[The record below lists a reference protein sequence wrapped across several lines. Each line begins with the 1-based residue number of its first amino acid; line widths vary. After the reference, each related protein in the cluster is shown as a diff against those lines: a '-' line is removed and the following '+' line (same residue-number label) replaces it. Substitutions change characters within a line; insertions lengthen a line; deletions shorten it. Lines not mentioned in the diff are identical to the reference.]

1 MGFKASFTKIRFCLE
16 IGILVKSFISN
27 FPTSSCFAIKVRT
40 RFDVTFVVRKY

>member
-27 FPTSSCFAIKVRT
+27 FPTSSCFAIKGGRAS
-40 RFDVTFVVRKY
+40 DVTFFTN